1 MSTETSDLGPV
12 VIAILVVSFVFVR
25 RIIATQRGAR
35 ISEVRFVIYSAFVVA
50 IFGLTILTGALVLP
64 IWEIPVDLA
73 VLAAFVGVG
82 AIYVGRRVR
91 IVEQAPGEWVYL
103 LGPLVPIL
111 YLALFLTRL
120 SLDFIVL
127 NVSPFTFTLTSSGL
141 TPFAAATLAIVDLL
155 FAVSTGLVVGRT
167 IGVYRAYR
175 AARAQAE
182 ARSAPL
188 SP

>member
-1 MSTETSDLGPV
+1 M
-12 VIAILVVSFVFVR
+12 
-25 RIIATQRGAR
+25 
-35 ISEVRFVIYSAFVVA
+35 
-50 IFGLTILTGALVLP
+50 
-64 IWEIPVDLA
+64 
-73 VLAAFVGVG
+73 
-82 AIYVGRRVR
+82 GRRVR
-91 IVEQAPGEWVYL
+91 IIERAPGEWVYL

-141 TPFAAATLAIVDLL
+141 TPSAAATLDLL

-182 ARSAPL
+182 AR
-188 SP
+188 